1 MQPKN
6 QPSKPA
12 HQDFFRIELD
22 RIVNES
28 HPLVK
33 LSARM
38 DWQSLEEHFG
48 SCFSEEGRLHQQKK
62 TDKNKLYS
70 MHEPSTQCIA
80 KGKIGKNTNLDTKSA
95 LR

>member
-48 SCFSEEGRLHQQKK
+48 SCFSEEGRHAHTCPK
-62 TDKNKLYS
+62 
-70 MHEPSTQCIA
+70 
-80 KGKIGKNTNLDTKSA
+80 
-95 LR
+95 